1 MSNPDNLL
9 GLAHFCEHM
18 LFLGTKKY
26 PDEAEYNKVLN
37 NVFVAFRIFL
47 SKKMHFYLQLLK
59 VINKNIAFHSLP
71 YEYIWTTKFPAC

>member
-37 NVFVAFRIFL
+37 NVFAAFRIFL
-47 SKKMHFYLQLLK
+47 SKKMHFYLQLRK
-59 VINKNIAFHSLP
+59 VINKKIAFH
-71 YEYIWTTKFPAC
+71 EYNWTTKFPTC